1 MFSFFTLI
9 YLLSQI
15 WLKSPTFFLIFPI
28 FLDDEDDGLL
38 IPKLEPL
45 PVSSLQAQLS
55 QGTKTTTT
63 QKNAPPQS
71 QQSQRGPQI
80 RVSPFA
86 SQSASA
92 NIVNV
97 LNHLHQKQLQKHQ
110 MAQQMEQEHLKNSLS
125 SINSE
130 DSRQES
136 PTRSNSSI
144 YNQQLQQKLIMNSP
158 TGGAQLT
165 ISSVH
170 GSSISD
176 LQNNNNDSMSNS
188 NHSTPSSGSSLNTQK
203 NTMRRRVRR
212 KNNQPDDQAE
222 SLTEMSVRGLNLF
235 RYASIQD
242 GVYQCTECAKDNI
255 QKTFKNKYSFQR
267 HAFLYHEGS
276 QRKVFPCP
284 VCRKEFSRP
293 DKMKNHMKTTHDCY
307 MPKDCNF
314 PIPMM
319 MAQTAN
325 IQHLPQELTV
335 TPPKQ
340 FVMSNQLQSQL
351 QSQMSQIVNL
361 TSQ

>member
-1 MFSFFTLI
+1 M
-9 YLLSQI
+9 
-15 WLKSPTFFLIFPI
+15 
-28 FLDDEDDGLL
+28 
-38 IPKLEPL
+38 
-45 PVSSLQAQLS
+45 
-55 QGTKTTTT
+55 
-63 QKNAPPQS
+63 
-71 QQSQRGPQI
+71 
-80 RVSPFA
+80 SPFA
-86 SQSASA
+86 AQSASA

-97 LNHLHQKQLQKHQ
+97 LNQLHQQQQQKQ
-110 MAQQMEQEHLKNSLS
+110 QQIDHEKLNNNDEQSVS
-125 SINSE
+125 
-130 DSRQES
+130 DTMTS
-136 PTRSNSSI
+136 PRSNTST
-144 YNQQLQQKLIMNSP
+144 YNQQLLIMNSP

-170 GSSISD
+170 GSSLVD
-176 LQNNNNDSMSNS
+176 LHNNNNNNDSTN
-188 NHSTPSSGSSLNTQK
+188 SLNSPQK

-212 KNNQPDDQAE
+212 KNNSPDDQAE

-314 PIPMM
+314 PIPLI

-325 IQHLPQELTV
+325 IQNPPQELSV

-340 FVMSNQLQSQL
+340 FIMNSQLQNQLQT
-351 QSQMSQIVNL
+351 QMSNIVNL